1 MSDTTSS
8 QISEEA
14 PVIVTPVEIPGKEVG
29 AVLETVRDLEE
40 KGTDI
45 KTELKEATETVEAP
59 ETTEAES
66 GKEPEAQVAVPVAE
80 TSVETPVEEVP
91 TPPSEGEVP
100 TSPSEGAPTKED
112 SVPEETTEI
121 IEDSAPEE
129 IIEDSASSVDSESFE
144 KIEITEEPTVSEPTV
159 SEPSP
164 AVEVAEKVEDVP
176 TPVVVESPP
185 SVESVEDS
193 SFLSRYKTPVI
204 LGSLAAIGAAAVV
217 HLAKKKNK

>member
-1 MSDTTSS
+1 
-8 QISEEA
+8 
-14 PVIVTPVEIPGKEVG
+14 VIETPVEIPGKEVG
-29 AVLETVRDLEE
+29 AVLEPVRDLEE

-59 ETTEAES
+59 ETIEAEP
-66 GKEPEAQVAVPVAE
+66 GKEPKTQVAVPVE
-80 TSVETPVEEVP
+80 EPSVETPVEEVP
-91 TPPSEGEVP
+91 NL
-100 TSPSEGAPTKED
+100 PSEGAPTKED
-112 SVPEETTEI
+112 SAPEETTEI
-121 IEDSAPEE
+121 V
-129 IIEDSASSVDSESFE
+129 EDSASSVDSESFE
-144 KIEITEEPTVSEPTV
+144 KIEITEEPTVSEP
-159 SEPSP
+159 PP

>member
-14 PVIVTPVEIPGKEVG
+14 PVIETPVEIPGKEVG
-29 AVLETVRDLEE
+29 AVLEPVRDLEE

-45 KTELKEATETVEAP
+45 KTELKEATETVE
-59 ETTEAES
+59 TTEAEP
-66 GKEPEAQVAVPVAE
+66 GKEPGTQVAVPVEE
-80 TSVETPVEEVP
+80 TPVETPVEEIP
-91 TPPSEGEVP
+91 TSPSEGAP
-100 TSPSEGAPTKED
+100 TTSPSEGAPTKED
-112 SVPEETTEI
+112 SLPEQTTEI

-144 KIEITEEPTVSEPTV
+144 KIEITEEPTVSEP
-159 SEPSP
+159 PP

>member
-1 MSDTTSS
+1 
-8 QISEEA
+8 
-14 PVIVTPVEIPGKEVG
+14 VIETPVEIPGKEVG
-29 AVLETVRDLEE
+29 AVLEPVRDLEE

-59 ETTEAES
+59 ETTEAEP
-66 GKEPEAQVAVPVAE
+66 GKEPGAQVAVPVAE

-91 TPPSEGEVP
+91 TPPSEG
-100 TSPSEGAPTKED
+100 APTKED
-112 SVPEETTEI
+112 SVPEEST
-121 IEDSAPEE
+121 E

-159 SEPSP
+159 SEPPP

>member
-14 PVIVTPVEIPGKEVG
+14 PVIETPVEIPGKEVG
-29 AVLETVRDLEE
+29 AVLEPVRDLEE

-45 KTELKEATETVEAP
+45 KTELKEATETIEAEPGKQP
-59 ETTEAES
+59 ET
-66 GKEPEAQVAVPVAE
+66 QVDVPVE
-80 TSVETPVEEVP
+80 EPLVETPVEEVP
-91 TPPSEGEVP
+91 TP
-100 TSPSEGAPTKED
+100 PSEGAPTKED

-121 IEDSAPEE
+121 V
-129 IIEDSASSVDSESFE
+129 EDSASSVDSESFE
-144 KIEITEEPTVSEPTV
+144 KIEITEEPTVSEP
-159 SEPSP
+159 PP